1 MFERSELVF
10 PPECQ
15 LAHLGTSCGGDG
27 FGWSGAP
34 TLLLVTFLGEAR
46 KVTKKKATLRRR
58 PSGSLDRG
66 TERGRRQNLS
76 RALASASLRTLA
88 PDFPALR
95 AAIEAA
101 SKGEKCKSPMRLV
114 CAKTLLVGAADQP
127 RLRDSGDARW
137 QIITAS
143 PETSPSSLASSSA
156 VLPCPS
162 SSSFSAS
169 ARTG

>member
-1 MFERSELVF
+1 MIIRGKRLGWQGTHLLHCEPPGRDESMFR
-10 PPECQ
+10 
-15 LAHLGTSCGGDG
+15 LAADY
-27 FGWSGAP
+27 FF
-34 TLLLVTFLGEAR
+34 LLRQE

-156 VLPCPS
+156 VLPFPS